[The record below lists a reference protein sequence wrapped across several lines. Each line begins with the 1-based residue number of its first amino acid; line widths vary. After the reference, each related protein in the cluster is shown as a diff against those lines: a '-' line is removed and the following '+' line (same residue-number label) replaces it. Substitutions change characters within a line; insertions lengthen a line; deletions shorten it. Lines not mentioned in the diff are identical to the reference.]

1 MKKLKEKYLKKIY
14 DINSENKEKKQN
26 KNFYK
31 NQNGSITLFILLS
44 CLFFLVVVVSVSMY
58 LKNKE
63 TSIDEQYQ
71 SIKKSYEKNVGNEE
85 SVYIE
90 LMEQ

>member
-1 MKKLKEKYLKKIY
+1 MKKLKEKYLKKIS